1 MKDFE
6 VHERGHFEEIRLSR
20 ELARAIESELG
31 QWGQVVPQSVLDAY
45 NKLKLHYERQIENGT
60 P

>member
-6 VHERGHFEEIRLSR
+6 VHEIGHFEEIRLSR
-20 ELARAIESELG
+20 ALARAIESELG
-31 QWGQVVPQSVLDAY
+31 QWGQVVPKSVLDAY
-45 NKLKLHYERQIENGT
+45 NNLKLHYERQIENGT